1 MKKIPLISLTASA
14 LFASLLCMNTAS
26 VYAAEVDYSDGEWVE
41 MGEELSGKSLVE
53 GLLDGLRR
61 IELKE
66 GYKSPIGQAER
77 EKIINSINARH
88 GYIWVPRKLSTVIGR
103 TEEILRFAK
112 GAEKAF
118 EKGKDAFNV
127 GKIIGIA
134 VGAGS
139 LEKAAEIYAEEGMYQ
154 GSAFGEVSYWIT
166 SIIVGM
172 HNGRS
177 FTEAIADGYDEK
189 NIGKWTKAGFKLGE
203 WMANAVNS
211 LPWKK
216 AEREA
221 NDKAFRD
228 YLIREGINEKG
239 LKIVDTWLLLSYENR
254 VKVPLKLDPLW
265 FDKKDDS
272 DGGMVCKPGDDPFD
286 SEPETPPNDG
296 NGQMCPVPNNG
307 NNGPI
312 KQPVRRR
319 RGGGGDTS
327 ARIW

>member
-14 LFASLLCMNTAS
+14 LFASLLCMNTVS
-26 VYAAEVDYSDGEWVE
+26 VYAADVDYSDGEWVE
-41 MGEELSGKSLVE
+41 LGKE
-53 GLLDGLRR
+53 FANDKGWIDGLMDGLKYV
-61 IELKE
+61 ELKK

-77 EKIINSINARH
+77 EKIINSVNARH

-103 TEEILRFAK
+103 AEEMLRYA
-112 GAEKAF
+112 GAVKNSF
-118 EKGKDAFNV
+118 DI

-134 VGAGS
+134 IGAKS
-139 LEKAAEIYAEEGMYQ
+139 LDDAAELFAEEGMYQ
-154 GSAFGEVSYWIT
+154 GTAFGEAAYWIST
-166 SIIVGM
+166 ISVGLL
-172 HNGRS
+172 NGRS
-177 FTEAIADGYDEK
+177 FAEAIADGYDEK
-189 NIGKWTKAGFKLGE
+189 NIGKWTKVGFKLGE

-254 VKVPLKLDPLW
+254 VKVPLKLDPSW

-286 SEPETPPNDG
+286 SKPETPPDDDG

-307 NNGPI
+307 NDGSG

>member
-1 MKKIPLISLTASA
+1 MKKIPFILLTASA
-14 LFASLLCMNTAS
+14 LFASLLCMNTVS
-26 VYAAEVDYSDGEWVE
+26 VYAADVDYSDGEWVE
-41 MGEELSGKSLVE
+41 LGKE
-53 GLLDGLRR
+53 FANDKGWIDGLRHGLKYV
-61 IELKE
+61 ELKK
-66 GYKSPIGQAER
+66 GYKSPIGEAER
-77 EKIINSINARH
+77 EKIINSVNARH

-103 TEEILRFAK
+103 AEEMLRYA
-112 GAEKAF
+112 GAVKNSF
-118 EKGKDAFNV
+118 DI

-134 VGAGS
+134 IGAKS
-139 LEKAAEIYAEEGMYQ
+139 LDDAAELFAEEGMYQ
-154 GSAFGEVSYWIT
+154 GTVSGEAAYWIST
-166 SIIVGM
+166 ISVGLL
-172 HNGRS
+172 NGRS

-189 NIGKWTKAGFKLGE
+189 NIGKWTKTGFKLGE

-221 NDKAFRD
+221 NDKSFRD

-254 VKVPLKLDPLW
+254 VKVPLKLDPSW

-296 NGQMCPVPNNG
+296 NGQMCPIPNNG
-307 NNGPI
+307 NNGSSRR
-312 KQPVRRR
+312 PVSRR